1 MQTVNDMKK
10 KTAIVI
16 LAFENHDCLELALA
30 CHARFSVPAGVPIFI
45 LQNGRGTYD
54 TERTYALGLRYQEL
68 YPETIRVVDHI
79 PPQKSYS
86 AIKQL
91 FDDSLFSEY
100 EYIVKLDD
108 DVMVLTPDW
117 IDKML
122 ADYAQAY
129 EAGGDRLAYVTSLV
143 NNNPWGFKKL
153 IECSETLSE
162 EYFAAQARTHMIGS
176 PYNDPLYPSGIVSED
191 TIYDGGYGTI
201 WHLPYIT
208 RWLHER
214 TSLRPEYFVDSTKE
228 LPTVEIDPSVRYSI
242 NCLLFR
248 KSLWDDISTGEAD
261 DEGMMHVY
269 CMKHKKLIVADL
281 SVPMVHIAFYSQR
294 AEIRDMMPAFRA
306 VYTKYLA
313 LPFPIAVCSD
323 KLADTEDRLH
333 CLEKNMKQQEQ
344 TLAILKQKEQTIQ
357 ELSSALRRTEY
368 DLSQVHASVSF
379 RLGRILTWLPRMLRD
394 GFKRLRGAD

>member
-30 CHARFSVPAGVPIFI
+30 CHAKFSVPAGVPIFI

-143 NNNPWGFKKL
+143 NNNPWGFKKT
-153 IECSETLSE
+153 IESNEALAE
-162 EYFAAQARTHMIGS
+162 EYFANQARTHMIGS
-176 PYNDPLYPSGIVSED
+176 PYNDPLYPSGIVSKD

-281 SVPMVHIAFYSQR
+281 AVPMVHIAFYSQR

-333 CLEKNMKQQEQ
+333 CLEKNMTILTQQ
-344 TLAILKQKEQTIQ
+344 AQTIQ

-394 GFKRLRGAD
+394 GFKHLRGAD

>member
-1 MQTVNDMKK
+1 MHTLNELKK

-16 LAFENHDCLELALA
+16 LAFENYDSLELALA
-30 CHARFSVPAGVPIFI
+30 SHARFSVPAGVPIFI

-54 TERTYALGLRYQEL
+54 TERTYALGMRYQEL
-68 YPETIRVVDHI
+68 YPETIRVIAHI
-79 PPQKSYS
+79 PPQKPYS
-86 AIKQL
+86 AFKQL

-100 EYIVKLDD
+100 EYIIKLDD

-122 ADYAQAY
+122 SDYVQAY
-129 EAGGDRLAYVTSLV
+129 EENGDRLAYITSLV
-143 NNNPWGFKKL
+143 NNNPWGFKKT
-153 IECSETLSE
+153 IESNETLSRDF
-162 EYFAAQARTHMIGS
+162 FANQARTHMIGS
-176 PYNDPLYPSGIVSED
+176 PYNDPLYPSRIVSEN

-214 TSLRPEYFVDSTKE
+214 TSLRPEYFVDSTKN
-228 LPTVEIDPSVRYSI
+228 LSTVEIDPSVRYSI

-261 DEGMMHVY
+261 DEGMMHLY
-269 CMKHKKLIVADL
+269 CMKHQKLIIADL
-281 SVPMVHIAFYSQR
+281 AVPMVHIAFYSQR
-294 AEIRDMMPAFRA
+294 AEIRDMMPAFRT

-313 LPFPIAVCSD
+313 LPFPIAMCSD
-323 KLADTEDRLH
+323 KLADMEDRLRY
-333 CLEKNMKQQEQ
+333 LEKNM
-344 TLAILKQKEQTIQ
+344 TAIKE
-357 ELSSALRRTEY
+357 LNSALRRTEY

-379 RLGRILTWLPRMLRD
+379 RLGRILTWLPRKLRD
-394 GFKRLRGAD
+394 GIKLLRGAD